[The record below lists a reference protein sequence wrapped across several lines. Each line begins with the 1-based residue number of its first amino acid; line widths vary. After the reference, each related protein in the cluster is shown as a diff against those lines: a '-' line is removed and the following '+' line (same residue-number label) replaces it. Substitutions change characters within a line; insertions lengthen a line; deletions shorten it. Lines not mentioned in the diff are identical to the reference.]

1 MMDRDMILE
10 KGNYGLLGFSI
21 GLGAIFD
28 YLFNGKSLG
37 FSMVLFVAFFYVFFF
52 WSLRDKVKFPPR
64 NVWLSK
70 HLPFSWFL
78 MFPISLLT
86 ITYVIYS
93 NPILSFFNLFVIVLL
108 MSVQTILL
116 SDRNNHSW
124 SSLRFLEDVLE
135 YTILRTIS
143 HVKIPFFIATQLTR
157 SRTEEGRFTF
167 FKKIVKGLLIS
178 LPLLF
183 VVLVLLSSADMVFQH
198 ILKNNFLQGIS
209 LSEFFLHMFVILLVS
224 IFLFA
229 YIWTLKY
236 TNSIKPEVTIENPL
250 PEVKKK
256 VWEPVTVITIL
267 IMMNAVY
274 ILFSSVQFSYL
285 FGGAQFLMPSSFSYS
300 DYARQGFFEL
310 LVVTFINFS
319 ILLSTIHFVNK
330 ENKTLF
336 NVVRGLLSLITL
348 STMIILYSA
357 FFRLSLYEA
366 AYGYTYLRFFA
377 HYFMIFL
384 SVLLLIV
391 LWGIWQRKISLMK
404 SFIVVSIIGY
414 TVVNYVNVD
423 VIIAKNNINRYYK
436 TGEIDMYYL
445 KQLSYDAIPE
455 LTRLANEDDQHV
467 SETINR
473 HLSEQKA
480 DLEEELRFW
489 ASYNYSKHRAINELK

>member
-1 MMDRDMILE
+1 MDRKMILVKE
-10 KGNYGLLGFSI
+10 NYGLLVFSMV
-21 GLGAIFD
+21 LGVMFD

-37 FSMVLFVAFFYVFFF
+37 LSMVLFVAFFYVYLF
-52 WSLRDKVKFPPR
+52 WNLGDKIKIPAKK
-64 NVWLSK
+64 VWFSK
-70 HLPFSWFL
+70 QLPFSWFL
-78 MFPISLLT
+78 TLPISLLT

-93 NPILSFFNLFVIVLL
+93 NPILSFLNLFILLLL
-108 MSVQTILL
+108 MSVQTILF
-116 SDRNNHSW
+116 SGKNQYSW
-124 SSLRFLEDVLE
+124 SACMFLVDVID
-135 YTILRTIS
+135 YTIFRTIS
-143 HVKIPFFIATQLTR
+143 NVKIPFVMVAEITK
-157 SRTEEGRFTF
+157 SRTEKGRYSVLKNILT
-167 FKKIVKGLLIS
+167 GLLIS

-183 VVLVLLSSADMVFQH
+183 IVLLLLSSADMVFQH
-198 ILKNNFLQGIS
+198 ILTNNFLQDFS
-209 LSEFFLHMFVILLVS
+209 LGDIFQHMLVILLVS

-229 YIWTLKY
+229 YIWSLKY
-236 TNSIKPEVTIENPL
+236 TNVTKSAMTLENPPL
-250 PEVKKK
+250 EVKKK
-256 VWEPVTVITIL
+256 VWEPVIVITIL

-330 ENKTLF
+330 GNKTLF

-384 SVLLLIV
+384 SLLLLIV
-391 LWGIWQRKISLMK
+391 LWSIWQRKMSLMK

-414 TVVNYVNVD
+414 TVVNYINVD
-423 VIIAKNNINRYYK
+423 VIIAKKNIDRYYN
-436 TGEIDMYYL
+436 TGKIDLAYL
-445 KQLSYDAIPE
+445 EQLSYDAIPE
-455 LTRLANEDDQHV
+455 LTRLTDEEDRHI
-467 SETINR
+467 SETISR
-473 HLSEQKA
+473 HLRDQKK
-480 DLEEELRFW
+480 DLIEELRFW
-489 ASYNYSKHRAINELK
+489 ASYNYSKHRAIKQLK